1 MESTVRYGQN
11 LNDYQTN
18 HSHHL
23 SCSSTNYNDTTV
35 TRIYTMTTHL
45 SDISELRDA
54 LNILHPLILA
64 YYKIKQVTDKLEN
77 ETLNT
82 HDRNNPK
89 EN

>member
-1 MESTVRYGQN
+1 
-11 LNDYQTN
+11 
-18 HSHHL
+18 
-23 SCSSTNYNDTTV
+23 
-35 TRIYTMTTHL
+35 MTTHL